1 MERLD
6 NLIEKFKPYQ
16 ETHPNITSI
25 WINYIKIKKE
35 KLEALM
41 EQGEKLVDT
50 LENIE
55 DLPIE
60 TAFFLIQLKQQ
71 MANENNT

>member
-1 MERLD
+1 MERLN

-16 ETHPNITSI
+16 ETHPNITNI

-60 TAFFLIQLKQQ
+60 TVFFLIQLKQQ